1 MRLRASMHA
10 PISNSPTP
18 PIASPQFSETYPR
31 TSGLS
36 YTPSSPRD
44 CEVATNGLRGE
55 IGVVWVS
62 IHIRPV
68 LPGAMDEIPC
78 VQGPEI
84 ARGALPLRRLGGGG
98 QAKPEASTR
107 SPRAV
112 VKLAGRRQDPDINP
126 GRVARLRSHFHADY
140 RLRDRSLAMPL
151 AQAANVDTP
160 GAPGVPDASAR
171 PQTLATQRI

>member
-1 MRLRASMHA
+1 MHA

-18 PIASPQFSETYPR
+18 PNSSPQFSETYPR

-36 YTPSSPRD
+36 YTASSPRD

-55 IGVVWVS
+55 VGVVWVS

-84 ARGALPLRRLGGGG
+84 APRDCPPKGS
-98 QAKPEASTR
+98 EA
-107 SPRAV
+107 
-112 VKLAGRRQDPDINP
+112 AGRQSP
-126 GRVARLRSHFHADY
+126 GPRRDLR
-140 RLRDRSLAMPL
+140 
-151 AQAANVDTP
+151 
-160 GAPGVPDASAR
+160 APS
-171 PQTLATQRI
+171 